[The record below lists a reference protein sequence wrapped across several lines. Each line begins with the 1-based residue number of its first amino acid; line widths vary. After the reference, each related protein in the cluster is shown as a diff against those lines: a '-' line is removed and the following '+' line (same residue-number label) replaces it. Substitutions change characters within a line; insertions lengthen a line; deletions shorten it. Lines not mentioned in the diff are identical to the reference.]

1 MDLTTKVILIV
12 LFMFFGTLSLFFI
25 VNPNLVSVFPGLG
38 FTKEVIYEW
47 RLRTIIPAL
56 YLTICYFIYRFF
68 AGRNPTT
75 TLWPIYIVITS
86 FVITQ
91 FIAFF
96 FMSITIAQIICFLIS
111 LGTAF
116 SLRMA
121 DLKRSR
127 QIIGRF

>member
-25 VNPNLVSVFPGLG
+25 VNPNLVSVFPGVG
-38 FTKEVIYEW
+38 FTKEVMYEW

-96 FMSITIAQIICFLIS
+96 FMSITIAQILCFLIS

>member
-38 FTKEVIYEW
+38 FTKEVMYEW

>member
-12 LFMFFGTLSLFFI
+12 LFVFFATLSLFFI
-25 VNPNLVSVFPGLG
+25 IDPNLISIFHGAG
-38 FTKEVIYEW
+38 FTEQEMYEW
-47 RLRTIIPAL
+47 RLRTIIPSL

-68 AGRNPTT
+68 AGKNPTS

-86 FVITQ
+86 FSITQ
-91 FIAFF
+91 LIAFF
-96 FMSITIAQIICFLIS
+96 FMGISIAQVICFLITI
-111 LGTAF
+111 GTAF
-116 SLRMA
+116 ALRMA

>member
-1 MDLTTKVILIV
+1 MDLTTKIILIV
-12 LFMFFGTLSLFFI
+12 LFVFFATLSLFFI
-25 VNPNLVSVFPGLG
+25 IDPNLISIFPGAG
-38 FTKEVIYEW
+38 FTKQEMYEW
-47 RLRTIIPAL
+47 RLRTIIPSL

-68 AGRNPTT
+68 AGKNPTS

-86 FVITQ
+86 FAITQ

-96 FMSITIAQIICFLIS
+96 LMGISITQVVCFLITIATTF
-111 LGTAF
+111 A
-116 SLRMA
+116 LRMA

>member
-1 MDLTTKVILIV
+1 MDLSTKVILIV
-12 LFMFFGTLSLFFI
+12 LFVFFATLSLFFI
-25 VNPNLVSVFPGLG
+25 IDPNLISIFPGAG
-38 FTKEVIYEW
+38 FTQEEMYEW
-47 RLRTIIPAL
+47 RLRTIIPSL

-68 AGRNPTT
+68 AGKNPTS

-86 FVITQ
+86 FAITQ

-96 FMSITIAQIICFLIS
+96 FMGISITQISCFLVTI
-111 LGTAF
+111 GTAF
-116 SLRMA
+116 ALRMA

>member
-38 FTKEVIYEW
+38 FTKEVMYEW

-121 DLKRSR
+121 DLKRSK